1 MKCEYNDRIVL
12 DSLTI
17 NTKYFDGGPIVS
29 HKSEMEQLSKGIS
42 IWNSEVNEDLV
53 QLRRYCEN
61 FIFPLKHH
69 TQSTEVRLK

>member
-1 MKCEYNDRIVL
+1 MEGFL

-17 NTKYFDGGPIVS
+17 NPKDFGSYPIVS
-29 HKSEMEQLSKGIS
+29 HKSEMEKISKGSS

-53 QLRRYCEN
+53 QLRKYSEE

-69 TQSTEVRLK
+69 TQSTEYGFQEIAT